1 MPPTLDHVN
10 PTPDDRAVPERS
22 LAEIN
27 ADIRCLFARAE
38 GRLSDAERI
47 RHATLLGEWASA
59 IRASVVPA
67 A

>member
-1 MPPTLDHVN
+1 MS
-10 PTPDDRAVPERS
+10 PTPDDQSTAERT
-22 LAEIN
+22 LAGIN

-47 RHATLLGEWASA
+47 RHAVLLQEWAAA

>member
-1 MPPTLDHVN
+1 MSPTSDDHL
-10 PTPDDRAVPERS
+10 APERS
-22 LAEIN
+22 LAAIN

-47 RHATLLGEWASA
+47 HHAALLGEWAQA

>member
-1 MPPTLDHVN
+1 MPDD
-10 PTPDDRAVPERS
+10 PTPAGQAPERP

-38 GRLSDAERI
+38 GRLTDAERL
-47 RHATLLGEWASA
+47 RHALLLAEWAAA

>member
-1 MPPTLDHVN
+1 M
-10 PTPDDRAVPERS
+10 PERS

-27 ADIRCLFARAE
+27 ADIRRLFARAE

>member
-1 MPPTLDHVN
+1 MS
-10 PTPDDRAVPERS
+10 PTPDDHQVRERT

-38 GRLSDAERI
+38 GRLCDAERV
-47 RHATLLGEWASA
+47 RHAALLQEWAA
-59 IRASVVPA
+59 AVRASVVPA

>member
-1 MPPTLDHVN
+1 MSPTSDTTTSGTLS
-10 PTPDDRAVPERS
+10 PLAADRP

-27 ADIRCLFARAE
+27 ADIRGLFARAE

-47 RHATLLGEWASA
+47 RHATLLLEWAAA

>member
-1 MPPTLDHVN
+1 MS
-10 PTPDDRAVPERS
+10 PTPDDLAPERP

-27 ADIRCLFARAE
+27 SDIRGLFARAE
-38 GRLSDAERI
+38 GRLSDAERV
-47 RHATLLGEWASA
+47 RHAMLLAEWAAA

>member
-1 MPPTLDHVN
+1 MS
-10 PTPDDRAVPERS
+10 PTPDNLAPERP

-27 ADIRCLFARAE
+27 ADIRRLFARAD
-38 GRLSDAERI
+38 GRLSDAERV
-47 RHATLLGEWASA
+47 RHAMLLAEWASA

>member
-1 MPPTLDHVN
+1 MSPTSDDH
-10 PTPDDRAVPERS
+10 AVPERERS

-47 RHATLLGEWASA
+47 RHAVLLGEWASA

>member
-1 MPPTLDHVN
+1 MS
-10 PTPDDRAVPERS
+10 PTPEDRPTPERT

-47 RHATLLGEWASA
+47 RHAALLQEWAA
-59 IRASVVPA
+59 AVRASVVPA

>member
-1 MPPTLDHVN
+1 MS
-10 PTPDDRAVPERS
+10 PTPNTPERP

-27 ADIRCLFARAE
+27 ADIRGLFARAE
-38 GRLSDAERI
+38 GRLTEPERI
-47 RHATLLGEWASA
+47 RHAILLQEWAAA

>member
-1 MPPTLDHVN
+1 MS
-10 PTPDDRAVPERS
+10 PTPAQPAPERP

-27 ADIRCLFARAE
+27 ADIRGLFARAE
-38 GRLSDAERI
+38 GRLSDTERV
-47 RHATLLGEWASA
+47 RHAMLLAEWAAA

>member
-1 MPPTLDHVN
+1 MS
-10 PTPDDRAVPERS
+10 PTPDDHPAAERS

-47 RHATLLGEWASA
+47 RHATLLQEWAAA

>member
-1 MPPTLDHVN
+1 MSPTS
-10 PTPDDRAVPERS
+10 DDQLVPVPERS
-22 LAEIN
+22 LADIN
-27 ADIRCLFARAE
+27 ADIRRLFARAE

-47 RHATLLGEWASA
+47 RHAALLGEWASA

>member
-1 MPPTLDHVN
+1 MS
-10 PTPDDRAVPERS
+10 PTPDTHSVDTPCAPERS

-47 RHATLLGEWASA
+47 RHATLLGEWAEA

>member
-1 MPPTLDHVN
+1 MS
-10 PTPDDRAVPERS
+10 PTPDTTTPGTPAPRAAERS

-27 ADIRCLFARAE
+27 ADIRGLFARAE
-38 GRLSDAERI
+38 GRLSDAERV
-47 RHATLLGEWASA
+47 RHARLLQEWAAA

>member
-1 MPPTLDHVN
+1 MS
-10 PTPDDRAVPERS
+10 PTPDDFAPERS

-38 GRLSDAERI
+38 GRLTDTERV
-47 RHATLLGEWASA
+47 RHAALLQEWATA
-59 IRASVVPA
+59 VRASVVPA

>member
-1 MPPTLDHVN
+1 MN

>member
-1 MPPTLDHVN
+1 MS
-10 PTPDDRAVPERS
+10 PTPDNCPAAERT

-47 RHATLLGEWASA
+47 RHAALLQEWAA
-59 IRASVVPA
+59 AVRASVVPA

>member
-1 MPPTLDHVN
+1 MS
-10 PTPDDRAVPERS
+10 PTPDHSVPGRP

-27 ADIRCLFARAE
+27 SDIRGLFARAQ
-38 GRLSDAERI
+38 GRLSDAERV
-47 RHATLLGEWASA
+47 RHAVLLQEWAAA

>member
-1 MPPTLDHVN
+1 MS
-10 PTPDDRAVPERS
+10 PTPDDRQAPERT

-47 RHATLLGEWASA
+47 RHAGLLQEWAA
-59 IRASVVPA
+59 AMRASVVPA